1 LAERTRDQYN
11 LDDLASKIPVGRNE
25 EDVNQRNE
33 MFDGVDQNGSG
44 QLSLAE
50 IELGILNFIGEEIFL
65 MKPAIKE
72 AFKAARG
79 VSGDDGED
87 EYYVD
92 RKEFRLLMVN
102 IRRYIELYAA
112 FDTIDSGDD
121 DRVNYEEFQKAIPL
135 LEEWEVKVDDPE
147 AAFDAIDGNDGGQ
160 ILFNEFARW
169 AISQNLDFDDD
180 LETGNATANAVS
192 ISDGREKEDI
202 SEPEETDNQRSIDED
217 EEFDLTKYLDK
228 LPVARD
234 HESTQKRKE
243 LFDNMDTSANGQLSL
258 AEIELGVLSYVGS
271 EIMQMKPAIRMA
283 YKASRGVDPKD
294 DKYEAC
300 FVDFAEFRILLVN
313 MRRYLELYAAFD
325 GIDNGDDGRINFEE
339 FSTGLG
345 MLEDWG
351 VKVEDPEAEFDTID
365 GNDGGQVLFNEFS
378 AWALNKGLDYDSDAD
393 EGDAKAVAKEIS
405 IDKDEEEEEVE
416 KVEKKITYEKVDFSG
431 IAKRLPVGRD
441 DDSSE
446 ERAKMFRSMDVSGN
460 NNLSLAEID
469 LGILNYLGEDFHE
482 MKPAVKMA
490 YKAARAV
497 DSNDPDDND
506 SFVEF
511 SEFRILLVNL
521 RRYFE
526 LYAAFDAM
534 DTENDN
540 RINLNEFTTAVPI
553 VNEWGISVENP
564 EETFNLIDQNGG
576 GQVLF
581 GEFAE
586 WALRAGLDYES
597 DFEEGNAEAVA
608 MKVDIE
614 EEEEPV
620 KYEEEEEDK
629 TPEVKEVDF
638 KKIAAELPVSND
650 TEDKKRRKDMFTGM
664 DASGS
669 GELSLAEIQAGL
681 LTLLGADVAAMSPAI
696 SMAYKM
702 TKDSNGKDGDYVE
715 RSEMKTLMICLRRYL
730 EIYVAFDT
738 IDSDDDRRIDYAE
751 FEQAIPLIKEWG
763 IDVAYSQEEFDCI
776 DSNDGDKILFDEF
789 CAWAIKQNL
798 DVEEEFDDDEN

>member
-1 LAERTRDQYN
+1 MKS
-11 LDDLASKIPVGRNE
+11 SKIPVGRNE
-25 EDVNQRNE
+25 EDVNKRNE

-50 IELGILNFIGEEIFL
+50 IELGILNYIGEDIFL

-72 AFKAARG
+72 AYKAARG

-87 EYYVD
+87 EFFVD

-121 DRVNYEEFQKAIPL
+121 DRVDFEEFKKAIPL
-135 LEEWEVKVDDPE
+135 LEEWEVKVEDPE

-169 AISQNLDFDDD
+169 AIAQNLDFDDD
-180 LETGNATANAVS
+180 LDEGDAEAKAVS
-192 ISDGREKEDI
+192 IDQGDDKEDTP
-202 SEPEETDNQRSIDED
+202 EPDESDDQRSIDKD
-217 EEFDLTKYLDK
+217 EEFDLNKYLDK

-243 LFDNMDTSANGQLSL
+243 LFDNMDQSANGQLSL
-258 AEIELGVLSYVGS
+258 AEIELGILSYVGA
-271 EIMQMKPAIRMA
+271 ELMQMKPAIRMA

-294 DKYEAC
+294 DEYEAC
-300 FVDFAEFRILLVN
+300 FVDFSEFRILLVN
-313 MRRYLELYAAFD
+313 IRRYLELYAAFD
-325 GIDNGDDGRINFEE
+325 NIDDGDDGRISYEE

-351 VKVEDPEAEFDTID
+351 VKVEDPEAEFDQID

-393 EGDAKAVAKEIS
+393 EGDAKAVAQEIS
-405 IDKDEEEEEVE
+405 IDKDEEEEEI
-416 KVEKKITYEKVDFSG
+416 KPAEKKMSYEKVDFSQ
-431 IAKRLPVGRD
+431 IAKKLPVGRD
-441 DDSSE
+441 DDSTE
-446 ERAKMFRSMDVSGN
+446 ERAKMFRGMDQSSN

-497 DSNDPDDND
+497 DSGDPDDND

-534 DTENDN
+534 DTEDDN

-553 VNEWGISVENP
+553 LKEWGITVENP
-564 EETFNLIDQNGG
+564 EETFGEIDTNGG

-597 DFEEGNAEAVA
+597 DFEEGDAKAVA
-608 MKVDIE
+608 MQVDVE
-614 EEEEPV
+614 EEEKPV
-620 KYEEEEEDK
+620 TYENEEDEV
-629 TPEVKEVDF
+629 PEVKELDF
-638 KKIAAELPVSND
+638 KKIAEELPVTN
-650 TEDKKRRKDMFTGM
+650 EAADKKRRKEMFKEM

-669 GELSLAEIQAGL
+669 GELSLAEIQGGL

-738 IDSDDDRRIDYAE
+738 IDSDDDRRIDYEE
-751 FEQAIPLIKEWG
+751 FQKALPLIKEWG
-763 IDVAYSQEEFDCI
+763 IDISYPQEEFDCI
-776 DSNDGDKILFDEF
+776 DSNDGDKVLFDEF
-789 CAWAIKQNL
+789 CGWAIKQNL